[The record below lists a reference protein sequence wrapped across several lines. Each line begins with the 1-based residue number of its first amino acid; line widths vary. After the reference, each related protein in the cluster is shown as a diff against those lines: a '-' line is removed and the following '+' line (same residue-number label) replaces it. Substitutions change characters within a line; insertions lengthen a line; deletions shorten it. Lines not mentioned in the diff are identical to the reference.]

1 MIEISL
7 ALNGFSLTF
16 NLRPTSRV
24 GGGVVVGRGGG
35 GLAYEWEDLISAE
48 QIMVGHLHTRSRHFT
63 TSIRIH
69 SFFYIYLNLVIMEKK
84 NSYDVRTKSVFAS
97 KQERVCACQTFIIFA
112 ERNLAAIPAKRELIA
127 VGSRGCTHTPCYVP
141 VPIRQHHHDIQ

>member
-1 MIEISL
+1 M
-7 ALNGFSLTF
+7 
-16 NLRPTSRV
+16 
-24 GGGVVVGRGGG
+24 GGPYKRRADYGWAF
-35 GLAYEWEDLISAE
+35 AYKIA
-48 QIMVGHLHTRSRHFT
+48 
-63 TSIRIH
+63 
-69 SFFYIYLNLVIMEKK
+69 SFYYFDQNSFVFLYILKFGNHGKK